1 MHLVRIRMLLV
12 LEHDHFDQNK
22 PETKKIEK
30 VNRAEGL
37 FGEYMLSFKVFY
49 LNGCNYTYS

>member
-1 MHLVRIRMLLV
+1 MWSLFRVN
-12 LEHDHFDQNK
+12 HFNK
-22 PETKKIEK
+22 NKSETTKIKK

-49 LNGCNYTYS
+49 SNSCNFIYY